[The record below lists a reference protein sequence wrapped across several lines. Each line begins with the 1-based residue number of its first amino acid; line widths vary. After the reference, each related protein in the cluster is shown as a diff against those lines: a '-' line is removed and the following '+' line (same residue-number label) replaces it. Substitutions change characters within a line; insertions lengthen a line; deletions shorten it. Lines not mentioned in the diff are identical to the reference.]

1 VVRAEPRQDASPV
14 QKVVNQG
21 VDGDHGAAD
30 LVPEDHLL
38 RSADQ
43 EGGQSHGEDLDQ
55 RRLVGR

>member
-1 VVRAEPRQDASPV
+1 V